1 MPEPAYD
8 LDRMEIE
15 EAGDGPGA
23 LAEAIHAHLDTSTG
37 AVDVE
42 RVALGLD
49 ILKIER
55 KPLTTF
61 EGGIV
66 TQPERTDGV
75 ILVNSLSEPER
86 QRFTIAHELLHFL
99 NDRHVQSDEGVH
111 CRKTEIGSPP
121 AEVRQGMAR
130 RMRQEAEANR
140 FAIELLA
147 PRPRFAPFL
156 RKPADLGEVLRLST
170 RPQAQQGSDR
180 APLRRAASRRACRR
194 VSAAGPLPV
203 RRVSRRPP
211 IAACLRRRPNT
222 AASARACGPQ
232 HERPGRGG
240 RRGLVARS
248 SRREALRTD
257 PPSARRFR
265 DDASDGRSA
274 RGAGRLKNEPQSPVH
289 KDGGV
294 DAPLQWSL

>member
-156 RKPADLGEVLRLST
+156 RKPADLGEVLRLSRGLKLSKEAT
-170 RPQAQQGSDR
+170 ARRFVELHPDALAVVFQQRDR
-180 APLRRAASRRACRR
+180 CRYVVSRAGLPSLR
-194 VSAAGPLPV
+194 VSAGARIPPLPHAPAG
-203 RRVSRRPP
+203 R
-211 IAACLRRRPNT
+211 NM
-222 AASARACGPQ
+222 SAREEVDGADW
-232 HERPGRGG
+232 
-240 RRGLVARS
+240 
-248 SRREALRTD
+248 LRD
-257 PPSARRFR
+257 PAGVKLSAQTLRQR
-265 DDASDGRSA
+265 DGFAMTLLMVDRL
-274 RGAGRLKNEPQSPVH
+274 AGQ
-289 KDGGV
+289 D
-294 DAPLQWSL
+294 D